1 MHKKIHVEC
10 DDLEWLYSPDWEYF
24 DYGKYK
30 RHLQMLI
37 PYRREWKEGEKY
49 PFILFIPGSAWHKQE
64 MYNDIP
70 KLAELA
76 KRGFAI
82 GALEYR
88 ESDIARFPAQ
98 IEDVA
103 NALDFIKEKS
113 EQFHFD
119 MERLFLMGNS
129 SGGHIATM
137 AAFFDAH
144 GLCRKLPKVR
154 GVINECG
161 SNEILICAKGEL
173 PPWMK
178 VRPSAALLGIDSF
191 EGNEEIARKASAS
204 TYVTKDVV
212 LPPMCILHSDN
223 DPVVS
228 VENSRALYKALE
240 ENGHRVEYYELENH
254 HAHCGAVYFSDRI
267 LDIIQEFCERCGA
280 ADGR

>member
-1 MHKKIHVEC
+1 MNKKIHVEC

-24 DYGKYK
+24 DYGQYK
-30 RHLQMLI
+30 RHLQMII
-37 PYRREWKEGEKY
+37 PYRREWKADEKY

-70 KLAELA
+70 KLVELA

-88 ESDIARFPAQ
+88 ESDIAKFPAQ

-103 NALDFIKEKS
+103 NALGFIEEKS

-137 AAFFDAH
+137 AALFDAH
-144 GLCRKLPKVR
+144 GLCKKLPKVR

-161 SNEILICAKGEL
+161 SNEILICANEEL

-178 VRPSAALLGIDSF
+178 VRPSTVLLGIDSF
-191 EGNEEIARKASAS
+191 DGNEEIALKASAS
-204 TYVTKDVV
+204 TYISKDVE

-228 VENSRALYKALE
+228 VENSRVLYKALE
-240 ENGHRVEYYELENH
+240 TSGHQVEYYELENNN
-254 HAHCGAVYFSDRI
+254 AHCGATYFSDTI
-267 LDIIQEFCERCGA
+267 LDIIQEFCERC
-280 ADGR
+280 